1 MINVFVGWFEDAR
14 QSVRPKGSANAMCA
28 RGRDIGAVAGV
39 ALTMSLFATAGAQA
53 QNCTIPATTIPNLG
67 ALGSSPASVS
77 SMIGGTI
84 TAAETAFLLQSTAFV
99 GSPSNPAA
107 DQQGGGIWVR
117 GVGGTVD
124 IKSSTSTGVS
134 TTGAPPGFP
143 AASATVPCTQKVD
156 ESFGG
161 VQFGADTA
169 KLNVNGWNFH
179 LGTTAGFLG
188 ASGTLAQGAFAYLD
202 GGVPAGGGPFTSNTQ
217 IPFIGEYAA
226 ATNGGFA
233 IDALLRTEY
242 YQNTL
247 NAPGTGLFNQ
257 PLDGH
262 GISFSSSATYQ
273 WHVPDSKWFIEPSA
287 GIIISRVKV
296 DPFNFQTSGIVLPFV
311 LFTDHINGTLQL
323 NDIKSDIGR
332 VGLRA
337 GTTIDTGSVIWQ
349 PFAAVSVWHEFGP
362 NLTSNYSACPGCA
375 LIGATPTTLTA
386 SSSTSTFG
394 TYGQYSLGISAALAG
409 TGWLGFARVDYRD
422 GPNLQGL
429 SGTGGIRY
437 QFTPDMAVASRAMP
451 VKAPVYKAPVMTAVN
466 WTGFYIGGFGG
477 ATQGKTDWGYPGGE
491 VSPHVG
497 SYLAGGDFGYNYQ
510 TGRYVFGV
518 EVDIAKTH
526 TNGATACGQIS
537 ASPGVPSPMFEM
549 TCNAWA
555 DWVATATAR
564 AGYTWDRA
572 LFYVKGGGAW
582 TNEQFSATCNL
593 GPLNAVYL
601 ATGYPTCTNP
611 AGTFS
616 NGLTASSGRG
626 GWTIGTGTEFAL
638 TPHWSAKAEADYVSF
653 GDTTVTASDGSA
665 LKVGMHYWEEKIG
678 LNYRFSSGPDQYF
691 DLAALTGSSAPS
703 AKITKAPAPPVF
715 SWTGF
720 YIGGNAGAVA
730 SVPSGTSD
738 FLDSAAVPP
747 LGSPA
752 FGSNPE
758 HYSSANSSFL
768 GGFQAGYN
776 WQVDPRWV
784 VGVEADWDWTH
795 TRYNFCRQTDVSSSA
810 CNDNGDGFESI
821 GSRTDWLGTARARA
835 GVTLDGIL
843 LYGTGGAAWGRVVTT
858 LSQSCLVV
866 GCGTVSLLPQAASS
880 TSTTDKMGW
889 VAGVGAEYALSTNWS
904 AKAEWLYIDLG
915 TINNSLTTAGSG
927 LGIPLG
933 LQTTTW
939 SRSERYDELHIGVN
953 YKFGHSS

>member
-1 MINVFVGWFEDAR
+1 MGFAWSWGVQMIIVSALR
-14 QSVRPKGSANAMCA
+14 SVEPIGSANAA
-28 RGRDIGAVAGV
+28 RWRGRDIGAVAGV
-39 ALTMSLFATAGAQA
+39 ALTMSLFAAGGAQA
-53 QNCTIPATTIPNLG
+53 QNCTIPATNIVNLG
-67 ALGSSPASVS
+67 AIGSSPASVS

-99 GSPSNPAA
+99 SSPPNPAA

-134 TTGAPPGFP
+134 STGAPPGVP

-156 ESFGG
+156 ESFAG

-169 KLNVNGWNFH
+169 KLNVNSWNFH

-202 GGVPAGGGPFTSNTQ
+202 PASIPASPAGGGPFTSNTQ
-217 IPFIGEYAA
+217 IPFIGEYAV

-247 NAPGTGLFNQ
+247 NAPGSGLFNQ
-257 PLDGH
+257 PMDAR

-273 WHVPDSKWFIEPSA
+273 WQVPDSKWFIEPSA
-287 GIIISRVKV
+287 GVIISRVKV
-296 DPFNFQTSGIVLPFV
+296 DSFNFQTSGIFV
-311 LFTDHINGTLQL
+311 PANDHIGGTLQL

-337 GTTIDTGSVIWQ
+337 GTTIDTGNVIWQ

-362 NLTSNYSACPGCA
+362 NLTSNYSTCAGCA
-375 LIGATPTTLTA
+375 VIFGVAPTTITA
-386 SSSTSTFG
+386 SSSTTTFG

-451 VKAPVYKAPVMTAVN
+451 VKAPVYKAPVVTAVN

-477 ATQGKTDWGYPGGE
+477 ATQGKADWGYAGGE

-497 SYLAGGDFGYNYQ
+497 SYLAGGDLGYSYQ
-510 TGRYVFGV
+510 TGPYVFGV
-518 EVDIAKTH
+518 EFDIAKTH
-526 TNGATACGQIS
+526 TNGATACGQFS
-537 ASPGVPSPMFEM
+537 LSPAGGLSPMFQM

-582 TNEQFSATCNL
+582 TNEQFSATCNF
-593 GPLNAVYL
+593 GPLNAYFL
-601 ATGYPTCTNP
+601 ANNFENCRNP
-611 AGTFS
+611 AGAFS
-616 NGLTASSGRG
+616 NGFTASSGRD

-638 TPHWSAKAEADYVSF
+638 TPNWSAKAEADYVSF
-653 GDTTVTASDGSA
+653 GDTTVTASDGSP
-665 LKVGMHYWEEKIG
+665 LKVGMHLWEEKIG
-678 LNYRFSSGPDQYF
+678 LNYRFSSGPNSDQYS
-691 DLAALTGSSAPS
+691 DIAALTGKSAPR
-703 AKITKAPAPPVF
+703 AQPVKAPALSVY

-730 SVPSGTSD
+730 SIPSGTSD

-747 LGSPA
+747 FS
-752 FGSNPE
+752 SYPE
-758 HYSSANSSFL
+758 QFSSANSSFL

-784 VGVEADWDWTH
+784 VGVEADWDWTR
-795 TRYNFCRQTDVSSSA
+795 TRYNFCRQTDVTSSA
-810 CNDNGDGFESI
+810 CIDDGSGFESI
-821 GSRTDWLGTARARA
+821 GSRTNWLGTARARA

-858 LSQSCLVV
+858 LSQSCLVS
-866 GCGTVSLLPQAASS
+866 GCGSVSLLPLAASS

-915 TINNSLTTAGSG
+915 TINNSLSTAGTF
-927 LGIPLG
+927 G

-939 SRSERYDELHIGVN
+939 SRSERYDELRIGVN
-953 YKFGHSS
+953 YKFGH

>member
-1 MINVFVGWFEDAR
+1 MIIVSAR
-14 QSVRPKGSANAMCA
+14 GSVKPIGSAKAA
-28 RGRDIGAVAGV
+28 RWRGRDIGVVAGV
-39 ALTMSLFATAGAQA
+39 ALTMSLFAAAGAQA

-67 ALGSSPASVS
+67 ALGSSPASVT

-99 GSPSNPAA
+99 GSPPNPAA

-134 TTGAPPGFP
+134 TIGAPPGFP

-156 ESFGG
+156 ESFAG

-169 KLNVNGWNFH
+169 KLNLNGWNFH

-202 GGVPAGGGPFTSNTQ
+202 GGILPAGGGSFTSNTQ

-226 ATNGGFA
+226 ATYGGFA

-247 NAPGTGLFNQ
+247 NAPGAGLFNQ

-273 WHVPDSKWFIEPSA
+273 WQVPDSKWFIEPSA
-287 GIIISRVKV
+287 GVIISRVKV
-296 DPFNFQTSGIVLPFV
+296 DSFNFQTSGFILPF
-311 LFTDHINGTLQL
+311 FPFSDHINGTLQL
-323 NDIKSDIGR
+323 NDIKSEIGR

-362 NLTSNYSACPGCA
+362 NLTSNYSACPNCVI
-375 LIGATPTTLTA
+375 IGGIPTTLTA
-386 SSSTSTFG
+386 SSSTTTFG
-394 TYGQYSLGISAALAG
+394 TYGQYSLGIAAALAG

-477 ATQGKTDWGYPGGE
+477 ATQGKADWGYPGGE

-497 SYLAGGDFGYNYQ
+497 SYLAGGDLGYNYQ

-537 ASPGVPSPMFEM
+537 ESATGVPSTMFQM

-593 GPLNAVYL
+593 GPLNAYNL
-601 ATGYPTCTNP
+601 AAGFGTCGNP

-626 GWTIGTGTEFAL
+626 GWTAGFGSEFAL
-638 TPHWSAKAEADYVSF
+638 TPNWSAKAEADYVGF
-653 GDTTVTASDGSA
+653 GDTTLAASDGSA

-678 LNYRFSSGPDQYF
+678 LNYRFSPGSNSDRYS
-691 DLAALTGSSAPS
+691 DLTALTGKSAPR
-703 AKITKAPAPPVF
+703 AEPVKAPALPIY

-730 SVPSGTSD
+730 SIPSGTSN
-738 FLDSAAVPP
+738 FLDSAAVPSGFP
-747 LGSPA
+747 L

-758 HYSSANSSFL
+758 QYSSANSSFL

-776 WQVDPRWV
+776 WQVDQRWV

-795 TRYNFCRQTDVSSSA
+795 TRYNFCRQTAISSSA
-810 CNDNGDGFESI
+810 CVDNGNGFESI

-843 LYGTGGAAWGRVVTT
+843 LYGTGGAAWGRVVTN
-858 LSQSCLVV
+858 LSQSCLVA
-866 GCGTVSLLPQAASS
+866 CGPIAFLPQAASS
-880 TSTTDKMGW
+880 TSATDKMGW

-915 TINNSLTTAGSG
+915 TINNSLATAGV
-927 LGIPLG
+927 GIPLFP
-933 LQTTTW
+933 QTTTW
-939 SRSERYDELHIGVN
+939 SRSERYDELRIGVN
-953 YKFGHSS
+953 YKFSHGS

>member
-1 MINVFVGWFEDAR
+1 M
-14 QSVRPKGSANAMCA
+14 
-28 RGRDIGAVAGV
+28 
-39 ALTMSLFATAGAQA
+39 
-53 QNCTIPATTIPNLG
+53 
-67 ALGSSPASVS
+67 
-77 SMIGGTI
+77 
-84 TAAETAFLLQSTAFV
+84 
-99 GSPSNPAA
+99 
-107 DQQGGGIWVR
+107 
-117 GVGGTVD
+117 
-124 IKSSTSTGVS
+124 
-134 TTGAPPGFP
+134 
-143 AASATVPCTQKVD
+143 
-156 ESFGG
+156 
-161 VQFGADTA
+161 
-169 KLNVNGWNFH
+169 
-179 LGTTAGFLG
+179 
-188 ASGTLAQGAFAYLD
+188 
-202 GGVPAGGGPFTSNTQ
+202 
-217 IPFIGEYAA
+217 
-226 ATNGGFA
+226 
-233 IDALLRTEY
+233 
-242 YQNTL
+242 
-247 NAPGTGLFNQ
+247 
-257 PLDGH
+257 
-262 GISFSSSATYQ
+262 
-273 WHVPDSKWFIEPSA
+273 
-287 GIIISRVKV
+287 
-296 DPFNFQTSGIVLPFV
+296 FQ
-311 LFTDHINGTLQL
+311 
-323 NDIKSDIGR
+323 
-332 VGLRA
+332 
-337 GTTIDTGSVIWQ
+337 
-349 PFAAVSVWHEFGP
+349 
-362 NLTSNYSACPGCA
+362 
-375 LIGATPTTLTA
+375 
-386 SSSTSTFG
+386 
-394 TYGQYSLGISAALAG
+394 
-409 TGWLGFARVDYRD
+409 
-422 GPNLQGL
+422 
-429 SGTGGIRY
+429 
-437 QFTPDMAVASRAMP
+437 
-451 VKAPVYKAPVMTAVN
+451 
-466 WTGFYIGGFGG
+466 
-477 ATQGKTDWGYPGGE
+477 
-491 VSPHVG
+491 
-497 SYLAGGDFGYNYQ
+497 
-510 TGRYVFGV
+510 
-518 EVDIAKTH
+518 
-526 TNGATACGQIS
+526 
-537 ASPGVPSPMFEM
+537 M

-582 TNEQFSATCNL
+582 TDEQFSATCNL
-593 GPLNAVYL
+593 GPLNAGFS
-601 ATGYPTCTNP
+601 ATFFAACSNP
-611 AGTFS
+611 AGAFS
-616 NGLTASSGRG
+616 NGFTASSGRG

-653 GDTTVTASDGSA
+653 GDTTLAASDGSA

-678 LNYRFSSGPDQYF
+678 LNYRFSPGPDQYF
-691 DLAALTGSSAPS
+691 DHTALTGSSAPS
-703 AKITKAPAPPVF
+703 AKIAKAPAPPVF

-821 GSRTDWLGTARARA
+821 GSRTGWLGTARARA

-939 SRSERYDELHIGVN
+939 SRSERYDELRIGVN